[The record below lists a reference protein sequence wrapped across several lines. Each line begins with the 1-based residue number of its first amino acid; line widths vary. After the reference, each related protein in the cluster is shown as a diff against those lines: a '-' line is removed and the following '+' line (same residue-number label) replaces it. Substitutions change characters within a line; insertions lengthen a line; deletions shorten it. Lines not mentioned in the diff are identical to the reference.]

1 MNDKVLLLAMKQDP
15 NIYKE
20 FSKNT
25 QTKIRK
31 MMKQPDNQ
39 EYTVTRMLLYCLEEI
54 MKN

>member
-1 MNDKVLLLAMKQDP
+1 MKQDP

-39 EYTVTRMLLYCLEEI
+39 KYTVTRMFIVLS
-54 MKN
+54 